1 MAAEKHFEKKIK
13 AYLQNEDAWFV
24 KFFANSFT
32 KKGIPD
38 VLACV
43 DGYFIGIEVKA
54 ENGHPTELQ
63 IYHSEQIR
71 KAGGFAFIL
80 YPTGFDKFKEFIEN
94 LKKEQWTRDLPLILK

>member
-63 IYHSEQIR
+63 IYHCDQIR

>member
-63 IYHSEQIR
+63 IYHCEKIR

>member
-43 DGYFIGIEVKA
+43 SGYFIGIEVKA
-54 ENGHPTELQ
+54 EHGSPTKLQ
-63 IYHSEQIR
+63 IYHCEQIR

-80 YPTGFDKFKEFIEN
+80 YPSGFDKFKEFIEN
-94 LKKEQWTRDLPLILK
+94 LKNEQWTRDLPLILK